1 MATDVVMPQMGESIA
16 EGTIVRWMKKVG
28 DAIDRD
34 EPLFEISTDKVD
46 AEIPSPAAGVI
57 SEIRVKEGE
66 TVPVNSIVAVIGSAA
81 AGSPPAATAEK
92 EAGASASAAKAAPP
106 ASADKNAAAPASMEP
121 PVQSARAQE
130 PPKASPQADGES
142 APPSKDEGASAQAL
156 SPPPPHYH
164 DRDEP
169 SAAPAP
175 APAQHAASAGQ
186 APATSDGTAARHT
199 GSAEDAIRERSS
211 PLVRKIAKE
220 HNVDIAQIHGTGIA
234 GRVTKDDIL
243 GFIDKGATGQV
254 GQVGPVSAR
263 PAAEVSAAPA
273 GGRSVSGA
281 PPVAQV
287 TFKPDASDHV
297 EKMSVMRKR
306 IAEHMVLSKKT
317 SAHVHSVFEVNFGR
331 IAKIR
336 EAKKAEFE
344 RSGAK
349 LTYMSFIIKAAID
362 ALRAVPI
369 VNASVDGDNIVYHK
383 DINVGIAVA
392 LDWGLIVPVI
402 KKADEKN
409 LVGLSRTVADLANRA
424 RAKQLKPD
432 EVAGGTF
439 TITNPGVFGALFG
452 MPIISQPQVAIL
464 GIGNVEK
471 RAVVVD
477 DAIAIRPM
485 AYLTIGYDHRLIDG
499 AVADEFMSIVKKSLE
514 NWDPN
519 AV

>member
-1 MATDVVMPQMGESIA
+1 MGESIA
-16 EGTIVRWMKKVG
+16 EGTIVRWIKKVG
-28 DAIDRD
+28 DKVDRD

-46 AEIPSPAAGVI
+46 AEIPSPAAGVV

-66 TVPVNSIVAVIGSAA
+66 TVPVNSVVAVIGAAAASTSAAPPSNAASAEAPKTSPQA
-81 AGSPPAATAEK
+81 AGSP
-92 EAGASASAAKAAPP
+92 ASAAAVAA
-106 ASADKNAAAPASMEP
+106 
-121 PVQSARAQE
+121 
-130 PPKASPQADGES
+130 
-142 APPSKDEGASAQAL
+142 
-156 SPPPPHYH
+156 PPPHYH
-164 DRDEP
+164 DRDDP
-169 SAAPAP
+169 PSSAAPVTQSAAPA
-175 APAQHAASAGQ
+175 AQ
-186 APATSDGTAARHT
+186 APT
-199 GSAEDAIRERSS
+199 GEDAIRERSS

-220 HNVDIAQIHGTGIA
+220 HNVDIAQIQGTGIA

-243 GFIDKGATGQV
+243 GFIAKPT
-254 GQVGPVSAR
+254 
-263 PAAEVSAAPA
+263 SAAPA
-273 GGRSVSGA
+273 QSSAAAAGQAGRSVSGA
-281 PPVAQV
+281 PPVATV
-287 TFKPDASDHV
+287 TFKPGENDLV

-306 IAEHMVLSKKT
+306 ISEHMVQSVKT

-336 EAKKAEFE
+336 EARKAEFE
-344 RSGAK
+344 RAGAK

-409 LVGLSRTVADLANRA
+409 LVGLSRSVADLADRA
-424 RAKQLKPD
+424 RGKQLKPD

-471 RAVVVD
+471 RPVVVD

-485 AYLTIGYDHRLIDG
+485 AYLTLGYDHRVIDG

-514 NWDPN
+514 NWDPQ

>member
-1 MATDVVMPQMGESIA
+1 MPQMGESIA
-16 EGTIVRWMKKVG
+16 EGTVVRWIKKVG
-28 DAIDRD
+28 DTVDRD

-66 TVPVNSIVAVIGSAA
+66 TVPVNSVVAVIGSGA
-81 AGSPPAATAEK
+81 AATARTTT
-92 EAGASASAAKAAPP
+92 P
-106 ASADKNAAAPASMEP
+106 EP
-121 PVQSARAQE
+121 PVQTAKAAE
-130 PPKASPQADGES
+130 PPKASPQADGAS
-142 APPSKDEGASAQAL
+142 APPPA
-156 SPPPPHYH
+156 PRHYH
-164 DRDEP
+164 DRDDEP
-169 SAAPAP
+169 VAAPVAAPASP
-175 APAQHAASAGQ
+175 ARTEPVASRPPAN
-186 APATSDGTAARHT
+186 
-199 GSAEDAIRERSS
+199 GSTEDAIRERSS

-220 HNVDIAQIHGTGIA
+220 HNVDIAQIRGTGIA

-243 GFIDKGATGQV
+243 GFIDKGTSGQEKRD
-254 GQVGPVSAR
+254 GRDRQ
-263 PAAEVSAAPA
+263 E
-273 GGRSVSGA
+273 GGRAEGQAAKPSSVSGA
-281 PPVAQV
+281 PLVATV
-287 TFKPDASDHV
+287 TFRPGASDHV

-336 EAKKAEFE
+336 DAKKAEFE
-344 RSGAK
+344 RAGAK

-369 VNASVDGDNIVYHK
+369 VNASVDSDNIVYHQ

-402 KKADEKN
+402 KHADEKN
-409 LVGLSRTVADLANRA
+409 LVGLSRAVIDLANRA
-424 RAKQLKPD
+424 RSKQLKPE

-471 RAVVVD
+471 RPVVVD

-485 AYLTIGYDHRLIDG
+485 AYLTLGYDHRVIDG
-499 AVADEFMSIVKKSLE
+499 AVADEFMSIVKKTLE

-519 AV
+519 AI